1 MDALEISVNSKTFE
15 MSTTRK
21 NSKRYEESK
30 ASIVAAAIGVIN
42 QKGVGRMTLAEV
54 AEKLGFAAPAI
65 TYYYKKKDDL
75 AVACLLKGVSRMEEF
90 LSASE
95 KHSDTKTRLE
105 TLFHAYLEFRR
116 RGINGEVEEFPTF
129 SDARALD
136 DPDLNQAYR
145 TMFYRIRGLLKGTG
159 HAEFQSKERAAI
171 AHIITGEL
179 NWIPVWYADFY
190 PDAAPRYC
198 QRYLDILAKGIADPG
213 FEWTPKE
220 LPSLL
225 PHLDADEGASK
236 ELFLRAASA
245 QINELGYRGTSV
257 DKIASRLNLTKGAFY
272 HHVDN
277 KDDLVLECFK
287 RTFEVMHKAIDASQ
301 IISQNGLQSLA
312 TFVCSLV
319 RHQID
324 GDASLLRASAISSV
338 LPSSKESI
346 FIENRRITARLAS
359 VVSDGII
366 DGSIRRVDA
375 NITAQMIMALVNNAD
390 ELPLYLPGTAPSEAL
405 DLYVRPIF
413 TGIFRA

>member
-1 MDALEISVNSKTFE
+1 
-15 MSTTRK
+15 MSTTQK
-21 NSKRYEESK
+21 TSKRYEESK
-30 ASIVAAAIGVIN
+30 ASIIAAAIGVIN

-90 LSASE
+90 IGASE
-95 KHSDTKTRLE
+95 KYLDTRTRIE
-105 TLFHAYLEFRR
+105 SLFNAFLEFKR
-116 RGINGEVEEFPTF
+116 RGINGEVEEFPSF

-136 DPDLNQAYR
+136 DPALNQAYLA
-145 TMFYRIRGLLKGTG
+145 MFNRMRDLLKGTG
-159 HAEFQSKERAAI
+159 HEKFQGKERSAI
-171 AHIITGEL
+171 AHILTGEL
-179 NWIPVWYADFY
+179 NWIAVWYFNFY
-190 PDAAPRYC
+190 PEAAPRYC
-198 QRYLDILAKGIADPG
+198 RRYIDILAQGIAEPG
-213 FEWTPKE
+213 FEWTAKE

-225 PHLDADEGASK
+225 PHLDAADGASK

-257 DKIASRLNLTKGAFY
+257 DKIAARLNLTKGAFY

-277 KDDLVLECFK
+277 KDDLVLACFK
-287 RTFEVMHKAIDASQ
+287 RTFEVMHRAIDMSMNAAP
-301 IISQNGLQSLA
+301 NGLQTLS
-312 TFVCSLV
+312 TFVCSLI

-324 GDASLLRASAISSV
+324 GDASLLRASAIYSV
-338 LPSSKESI
+338 LPSAMSSI
-346 FIENRRITARLAS
+346 IIEIQKVTDRIAS

-366 DGSIRRVDA
+366 DGSVRRVDA
-375 NITAQMIMALVNNAD
+375 NITAQMIIALVNSAD
-390 ELPLYLPGTAPSEAL
+390 ELTVYLPDTEPSDML

>member
-1 MDALEISVNSKTFE
+1 

-90 LSASE
+90 ITASE
-95 KHSDTKTRLE
+95 KHLDTRTRLE
-105 TLFHAYLEFRR
+105 SLFNAFLEFKR
-116 RGINGEVEEFPTF
+116 RGAKGEVEELPSF

-136 DPDLNQAYR
+136 DPALNDAYR
-145 TMFYRIRGLLKGTG
+145 AMFNRLRGLLKGTG
-159 HAEFQSKERAAI
+159 HKELPGKERSAI
-171 AHIITGEL
+171 AHILTGEL
-179 NWIPVWYADFY
+179 NWIPVWYFYFY
-190 PDAAPRYC
+190 PEAAARYC
-198 QRYLDILAKGIADPG
+198 HRYIDILAEGIAEPG
-213 FEWTPKE
+213 FEWTPTE

-225 PHLDADEGASK
+225 PHLDAADGASK

-257 DKIASRLNLTKGAFY
+257 DKIAARLNLTKGAFY

-287 RTFEVMHKAIDASQ
+287 RTFEVMHSAIDMSLNVAP
-301 IISQNGLQSLA
+301 NGLQTLT
-312 TFVCSLV
+312 TFVCSLI

-324 GDASLLRASAISSV
+324 GGASLLRASAISSV
-338 LPSSKESI
+338 LPSSMDSI
-346 FIENRRITARLAS
+346 LLEIRKVTDRIAS

-366 DGSIRRVDA
+366 DGSVRRVDA
-375 NITAQMIMALVNNAD
+375 NISAQMIMALVNNAD
-390 ELPLYLPGTAPSEAL
+390 ELPLYLPDTGPSDL
-405 DLYVRPIF
+405 IDLYVRPIF
-413 TGIFRA
+413 TGIFH